1 MEGTSLLKNVNKQK
15 WIINNHF
22 NRDVFPI
29 SMAGRNSAYSSGIIF
44 KFNGKTWKYTN
55 IPNFVAYLA
64 GYDSTLLN
72 NPYFFDLSGDPYETT
87 NLIDS
92 SDFNIQNA
100 VTYGISLLQKSFSE
114 GVPSFVDTVSSN
126 YCIIVLLIVRVTL
139 NHTFVASRLCG
150 RLQSKSARL
159 LVTLRSPALQ

>member
-1 MEGTSLLKNVNKQK
+1 MEGTSLLKNVYKQK
-15 WIINNHF
+15 LVINDHF
-22 NRDVFPI
+22 NRDVVPI
-29 SMAGRNSAYSSGIIF
+29 SMAGRNGAYSSGIIF

-126 YCIIVLLIVRVTL
+126 YC
-139 NHTFVASRLCG
+139 TFNRL
-150 RLQSKSARL
+150 SYFKSH
-159 LVTLRSPALQ
+159 LRSFPAMRSSTIQVRSVVGYP